1 MSLVLTIK
9 EQVTFGFT
17 GKINILTKES
27 SQYLGAVYMLDGYIV
42 NCVYKD
48 QSGQRVLYK
57 VVYDDL
63 EEKEDLKFVAEPEI
77 VGEGDIL
84 FQLSFNEFKTQAED
98 EYKNYKDSQR
108 LRPPDN
114 LKLLINS
121 DFLLDGDNISL
132 SEFDILSLISDYNKV
147 SDIYNNS
154 SFSEG
159 DITSLLV
166 SLRKKNALKV
176 IR

>member
-27 SQYLGAVYMLDGYIV
+27 SQYLGAVYMLDGHIV

-63 EEKEDLKFVAEPEI
+63 EEKEDLKFIAEPEI
-77 VGEGDIL
+77 VGEADIL

-108 LRPPDN
+108 LRPPDD
-114 LKLLINS
+114 LKLLINA
-121 DFLLDGDNISL
+121 DFLLEGENISL

-147 SDIYNNS
+147 SDIYENS
-154 SFSEG
+154 SFSDG
-159 DITSLLV
+159 DITSMLV